1 MVIPEHAQVSDTD
14 GSHKGADHL
23 VELARRRSQ
32 NAPESRVPHVKKRFY
47 RGLR

>member
-1 MVIPEHAQVSDTD
+1 VVVPEHAEITD
-14 GSHKGADHL
+14 ADGGHKRTDHL